1 MKKATHIC
9 FLAKKKQ
16 IFNSIINGRRGID
29 LSSLGCLFTN
39 SRPRFITTEHQQFPL
54 GISDCYVRRI
64 LNNSSYPVCII
75 PSSAIERYF
84 IPCCSHQPPRSESF
98 TFNINWCNVS
108 SCLNYAVAIRRF
120 TIENLFCGTS
130 ICITPKWRH
139 QLSSIIKGKSF
150 WCVLVYIY

>member
-84 IPCCSHQPPRSESF
+84 IPCCNHQPPRSESF
-98 TFNINWCNVS
+98 TFNINWCNNQTFHDRKPF
-108 SCLNYAVAIRRF
+108 LWY
-120 TIENLFCGTS
+120 EYLHH
-130 ICITPKWRH
+130 PKMAPPTVVHH
-139 QLSSIIKGKSF
+139 QGEIF
-150 WCVLVYIY
+150 LVCSGLHLLKTK